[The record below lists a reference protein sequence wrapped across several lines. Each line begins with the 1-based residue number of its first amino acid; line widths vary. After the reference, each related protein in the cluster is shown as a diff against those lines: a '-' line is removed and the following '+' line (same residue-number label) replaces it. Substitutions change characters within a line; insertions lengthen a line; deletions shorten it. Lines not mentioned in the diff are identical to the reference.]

1 MEPISISFIISFWKW
16 KWLDFS
22 CIKILAT
29 NESHHDTL
37 QENNY
42 TFCDISQKLIE
53 IVSRDSGIW
62 YNWSILNQQMSVEM
76 QQLFFEE
83 KNVFT
88 NQWLTIIDPSY
99 L

>member
-1 MEPISISFIISFWKW
+1 
-16 KWLDFS
+16 
-22 CIKILAT
+22 
-29 NESHHDTL
+29 
-37 QENNY
+37 
-42 TFCDISQKLIE
+42 
-53 IVSRDSGIW
+53 
-62 YNWSILNQQMSVEM
+62 MSVEM